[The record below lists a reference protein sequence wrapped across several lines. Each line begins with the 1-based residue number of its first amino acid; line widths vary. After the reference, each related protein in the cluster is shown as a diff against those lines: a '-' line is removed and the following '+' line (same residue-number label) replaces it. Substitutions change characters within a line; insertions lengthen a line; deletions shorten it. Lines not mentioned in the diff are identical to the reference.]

1 MKDRLGI
8 RIVWWIRSGYTGFKG
23 GGARLI
29 SEQKIFRF
37 RNKKRVKFF

>member
-1 MKDRLGI
+1 MKEDQELGQFGG
-8 RIVWWIRSGYTGFKG
+8 SGADTGFKG

-37 RNKKRVKFF
+37 RNKKRAKFF